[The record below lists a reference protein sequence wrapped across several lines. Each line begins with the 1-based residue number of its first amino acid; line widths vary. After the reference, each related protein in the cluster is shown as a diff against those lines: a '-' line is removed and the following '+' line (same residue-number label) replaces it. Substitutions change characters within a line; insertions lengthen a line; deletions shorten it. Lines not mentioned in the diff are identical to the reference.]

1 MSDYKPQRT
10 FCPECRKEVEYQI
23 EESLEKKEVRGLE
36 FEYTAERA
44 YCNECGTE
52 IFIPEIHDQNLQ
64 KIDHAYREKA
74 GIIKVTEIKELVE
87 QYNTGKRPLSL
98 LLGWGE
104 TTLTRYLDGDIPSK
118 SYSEILKKVKDD
130 YGYMRQLAEKN
141 KDKVSDKAFNG
152 IVEAIK
158 DLQNNNLKTENKI
171 DSVIKYLLKEL
182 GEVTPLALQKL
193 LYYSQG
199 FYKTFYDEFLF
210 DNDCEAWV
218 HGPVYKEIYFKYRD
232 YGYNPIEDKG
242 IEFENIKLTEVEE
255 ELIDSVIDNF
265 GCYSAKT
272 LERMTHSEK
281 PWRLTRKNL
290 KPEEKSS
297 EIIRKDLIA
306 DYFKDVN
313 SKYQMLNVEDI
324 NDYSEEMFIKI
335 KKHIR

>member
-1 MSDYKPQRT
+1 MRT

-23 EESLEKKEVRGLE
+23 KESVEKKEVRGLE

-44 YCNECGTE
+44 YCNECGSK

-141 KDKVSDKAFNG
+141 KSKATTKAYKDL
-152 IVEAIK
+152 IEAVK
-158 DLQNNNLKTENKI
+158 KLQNNNLKTENKI

-199 FYKTFYDEFLF
+199 FYKTFYEEFLF

-232 YGYNPIEDKG
+232 YGYNPIEDKS
-242 IEFENIKLTEVEE
+242 IKFENINLTEVEE

-297 EIIRKDLIA
+297 EIIKKDLIA
-306 DYFKDVN
+306 DYFKDVH

-324 NDYSEEMFIKI
+324 NDYSEEIFIKI

>member
-1 MSDYKPQRT
+1 MSDYQPQKH

-23 EESLEKKEVRGLE
+23 EELVEKKEVRGLE

-44 YCNECGTE
+44 YCTKCGNE
-52 IFIPEIHDQNLQ
+52 IFISELHDQNLQ
-64 KIDHAYREKA
+64 RIDDAYREKA
-74 GIIKVTEIKELVE
+74 GIIKVSEIKEIVD

-118 SYSEILKKVKDD
+118 SYSETLKKVKKD
-130 YGYMRQLAEKN
+130 YNYMLQLAEEN
-141 KDKVSDKAFNG
+141 RDKVTDKAFADLM
-152 IVEAIK
+152 EAAK
-158 DLQNNNLKTENKI
+158 DLQHNKIRTEKKI

-193 LYYSQG
+193 LYYGQG

-210 DNDCEAWV
+210 ADDCEAWV
-218 HGPVYKEIYFKYRD
+218 HGPVYKEIYFKYCD
-232 YGYNPIEDKG
+232 FGYNPIKDQKIKFED
-242 IEFENIKLTEVEE
+242 IELTEAEE
-255 ELIDSVIDNF
+255 ELLDSIIDNF

-272 LERMTHSEK
+272 LEKMTHSER
-281 PWRLTRKNL
+281 PWRFTRKNL
-290 KPEEKSS
+290 KPEEKST

-313 SKYQMLNVEDI
+313 DKYEMLNVEDI
-324 NDYSEEMFIKI
+324 NDYSEELFLKV
-335 KKHIR
+335 K

>member
-1 MSDYKPQRT
+1 
-10 FCPECRKEVEYQI
+10 VEYQI
-23 EESLEKKEVRGLE
+23 EELVEKKEVRGLE

-44 YCNECGTE
+44 YCTECGDE
-52 IFIPEIHDQNLQ
+52 IFISELHDQNLQ
-64 KIDHAYREKA
+64 RIDDAYREKD
-74 GIIKVTEIKELVE
+74 GIIKVSEIKKIVD

-118 SYSEILKKVKDD
+118 SYSETLKKVKKD
-130 YGYMRQLAEKN
+130 YNYMFQLAEEN
-141 KDKVSDKAFNG
+141 KDKVTDKALTDLMDA
-152 IVEAIK
+152 VK
-158 DLQNNNLKTENKI
+158 DLRHDKIRTENKI

-210 DNDCEAWV
+210 ADDCEAWV

-232 YGYNPIEDKG
+232 FGYNPIKDQKIKFED
-242 IEFENIKLTEVEE
+242 IELTEAEE
-255 ELIDSVIDNF
+255 ELLDSIIDNF

-272 LERMTHSEK
+272 LEKMTHSER
-281 PWRLTRKNL
+281 PWRFTRKDL
-290 KPEEKSS
+290 KPEEKST

-313 SKYQMLNVEDI
+313 DKYEMLNVEDI
-324 NDYSEEMFIKI
+324 NDYSEELFLKV
-335 KKHIR
+335 K

>member
-1 MSDYKPQRT
+1 MSDYQPQKT
-10 FCPECRKEVEYQI
+10 FCPECRKDVEYQI
-23 EESLEKKEVRGLE
+23 EDSIEKKEVRGLE
-36 FEYTAERA
+36 FEFTAERA
-44 YCNECGTE
+44 YCNECGAE
-52 IFIPEIHDQNLQ
+52 ISIPELHDQNLQ

-74 GIIKVTEIKELVE
+74 GIIKISEIKEVVE

-104 TTLTRYLDGDIPSK
+104 TTLTRYLDEDIPSK
-118 SYSEILKKVKDD
+118 SYSETLKKVKDD
-130 YGYMRQLAEKN
+130 YGYMRQLAEEN
-141 KDKVSDKAFNG
+141 KDKASDKAFNDLM
-152 IVEAIK
+152 EAIK
-158 DLQNNNLKTENKI
+158 DLQGNELRTEKKI

-232 YGYNPIEDKG
+232 YGYNPIEDKS
-242 IEFENIKLTEVEE
+242 IKFENINLTEAEE
-255 ELIDSVIDNF
+255 ELLDSVIDNF

-272 LERMTHSEK
+272 LEKMTHSER

-290 KPEEKSS
+290 KPEEKSN
-297 EIIRKDLIA
+297 EIIRKNLIE

-324 NDYSEEMFIKI
+324 NDYSEELFVKI
-335 KKHIR
+335 K

>member
-1 MSDYKPQRT
+1 MRT

-23 EESLEKKEVRGLE
+23 KESVEKKEVRGLE

-44 YCNECGTE
+44 YCNECGSK

-141 KDKVSDKAFNG
+141 KSKATTKAYKDL
-152 IVEAIK
+152 IEAVK
-158 DLQNNNLKTENKI
+158 KLQNNNLKTENKI

-232 YGYNPIEDKG
+232 YGYNPIEDKS
-242 IEFENIKLTEVEE
+242 IKFENINLTEVEE

-297 EIIRKDLIA
+297 EIIKKDLIA
-306 DYFKDVN
+306 DYFKDVH

-324 NDYSEEMFIKI
+324 NDYSEEIFIKI